1 MASEYDAILKAIQEA
16 KAREQAPPPELQ
28 QFPYAS
34 YEEPPTR
41 HPLPTLPVFAPPKT
55 PPTAQ

>member
-16 KAREQAPPPELQ
+16 KAREQAPPPEVIYV
-28 QFPYAS
+28 PYGVHEA
-34 YEEPPTR
+34 PPTR
-41 HPLPTLPVFAPPKT
+41 HPIPPMPVFAPPKT